1 MSEYE
6 IYGSNYIGNTAT
18 VSITSNPLNKG
29 IQGKIV
35 DETKNMFTL
44 QTGSREVKIPKRGT
58 QFVIVLKGKEVTVSG
73 DDIQYTVQD
82 RMKNT
87 GKIVKSK
94 IKERKR

>member
-1 MSEYE
+1 MSDYE

-18 VSITSNPLNKG
+18 VSRTSNPLNLG
-29 IQGKIV
+29 IEGKIV

-44 QTGSREVKIPKRGT
+44 QTESREVKIPKRGT
-58 QFVIVLKGKEVTVSG
+58 QFIIVLGGKEVTVSG

>member
-6 IYGSNYIGNTAT
+6 IYGSNYIGNKAT
-18 VSITSNPLNKG
+18 VSRTSNPLNKD

-58 QFVIVLKGKEVTVSG
+58 QFVIVLKGKEVLVSG

>member
-1 MSEYE
+1 MSDYE

-18 VSITSNPLNKG
+18 VSKTTNPLNIG
-29 IQGKIV
+29 IKGKIV

-58 QFVIVLKGKEVTVSG
+58 RFIIMLRGKEVTVSG
-73 DDIQYTVQD
+73 DDIQYTIQD

-87 GKIVKSK
+87 GKIIKSK